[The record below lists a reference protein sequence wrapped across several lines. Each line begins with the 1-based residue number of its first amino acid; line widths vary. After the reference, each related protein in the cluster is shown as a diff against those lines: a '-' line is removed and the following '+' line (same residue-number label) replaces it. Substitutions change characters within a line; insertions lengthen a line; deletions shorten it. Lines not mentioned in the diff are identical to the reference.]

1 MKRKFK
7 RHILIPL
14 ILLVYVAIM
23 VVMALP
29 KYQESGNWNEFT
41 IILAVS
47 LILIVVIHFVYKKKE
62 KLREKFNNRSK

>member
-47 LILIVVIHFVYKKKE
+47 LILIVVIYFVYKRKE
-62 KLREKFNNRSK
+62 KLRDKFNNTSK

>member
-7 RHILIPL
+7 RHLFIPL
-14 ILLVYVAIM
+14 LLLVYVAIM
-23 VVMALP
+23 VVMAIP

-41 IILAVS
+41 LILAVS
-47 LILIVVIHFVYKKKE
+47 LLLIVVLYFIYKRKE

>member
-41 IILAVS
+41 LILAVS
-47 LILIVVIHFVYKKKE
+47 LILIVVIYFVYKRKE
-62 KLREKFNNRSK
+62 KLRDKFNNTSK

>member
-29 KYQESGNWNEFT
+29 KYQKSGNWSEFA

-47 LILIVVIHFVYKKKE
+47 LILIVVIYFVYKRKE
-62 KLREKFNNRSK
+62 KLRDKLNNISK

>member
-1 MKRKFK
+1 MRRKFK

-29 KYQESGNWNEFT
+29 KYQESGNWKEFT

-47 LILIVVIHFVYKKKE
+47 LILIVVIYFVYKRKE
-62 KLREKFNNRSK
+62 KLRDKFNNRN

>member
-1 MKRKFK
+1 MRRKFK

-29 KYQESGNWNEFT
+29 KYQESGNWKEFT

-47 LILIVVIHFVYKKKE
+47 LILIVVIYFAYKRKE
-62 KLREKFNNRSK
+62 KLRDKFNNRN

>member
-29 KYQESGNWNEFT
+29 KYQESGNWKGFT

-47 LILIVVIHFVYKKKE
+47 LILIVVIYFVYKRKE
-62 KLREKFNNRSK
+62 KLRDKFNNISK

>member
-1 MKRKFK
+1 MRRKFK

-29 KYQESGNWNEFT
+29 KYQESGNWKEFT
-41 IILAVS
+41 IILAIS
-47 LILIVVIHFVYKKKE
+47 LILIVVIYFVYKRKE
-62 KLREKFNNRSK
+62 KLRDKFNNRN

>member
-41 IILAVS
+41 IILAIS
-47 LILIVVIHFVYKKKE
+47 LILIVVIYFVYKRKE
-62 KLREKFNNRSK
+62 NLREKFNNRSK

>member
-41 IILAVS
+41 LILAVS
-47 LILIVVIHFVYKKKE
+47 LILIAVLYIIYKSKE
-62 KLREKFNNRSK
+62 NL

>member
-1 MKRKFK
+1 MRRKFK

-14 ILLVYVAIM
+14 ILLIYVAIM

-29 KYQESGNWNEFT
+29 KYQESGNWSEFT

-47 LILIVVIHFVYKKKE
+47 LILIVVIHYVYKRKE
-62 KLREKFNNRSK
+62 KLRDKFNNRS

>member
-23 VVMALP
+23 VIMGLP
-29 KYQESGNWNEFT
+29 KYKDSGNWNEFT
-41 IILAVS
+41 IILAIS
-47 LILIVVIHFVYKKKE
+47 FILIVVIYFVYKRKE
-62 KLREKFNNRSK
+62 NLREKFNNRSK